1 MARVQKILLPVFF
14 VCANSAFGT
23 TPEDLR
29 EALKPESIEKFSDVA
44 CYQLKNKEDIKQCAQ
59 VKAFMAQALAEATPG
74 KGKAYVVAS
83 SVVIGGVLFFLANQD
98 RVDKLI
104 FTAFLTPC
112 LAGAA
117 FKAVEARSKRN
128 HVKEANAFKAYF
140 EELAENPAVLDRD
153 YAVNHRKEMNE
164 KGDTEEAFNKL
175 CAAHKILESAY
186 FAQYQAT
193 RIVPDIEDPRPLGF
207 PGDEDFDSE

>member
-1 MARVQKILLPVFF
+1 MDRLQKILLSVFF
-14 VCANSAFGT
+14 VCANSAFGG

-29 EALKPESIEKFSDVA
+29 EALKPEVIERFSNVA
-44 CYQLKNKEDIKQCAQ
+44 CYSLKNKEDIKQCAQ
-59 VKAFMAQALAEATPG
+59 VKAFMAQALADATPG
-74 KGKAYVVAS
+74 KRKAYVAAS
-83 SVVIGGVLFFLANQD
+83 SVVIGGILFFLANKGYT
-98 RVDKLI
+98 DKLVL
-104 FTAFLTPC
+104 TAFLTPC

-117 FKAVEARSKRN
+117 FKAVEARAKRS
-128 HVKEANAFKAYF
+128 HVKEANIFKAYF
-140 EELAENPAVLDRD
+140 DELARNPNVLDRD

-193 RIVPDIEDPRPLGF
+193 RIVPDIEDPRPWGY
-207 PGDEDFDSE
+207 PGDEDSDSE